1 MSLSNDARSIPAL
14 FGDAIEQLGKLVSNE
29 IQLARA
35 EISEKVAQAG
45 MGVVYVAAAGVLMI
59 PVLVVLLITLALW
72 LIQMGMSP
80 VVSHLIAAAV
90 GAVVSLI
97 LALVGF
103 NHLKPEKLKP
113 TVTIQQ
119 VERDVAAAKELA
131 K

>member
-1 MSLSNDARSIPAL
+1 MSLSNDLRSIPAL
-14 FGDAIEQLGKLVSNE
+14 FGDAVEQLGKLVSNE
-29 IQLARA
+29 VQLARA

-45 MGVVYVAAAGVLMI
+45 LGVAYVAAAGVLLI

-72 LIQMGMSP
+72 LAQMGLSP
-80 VVSHLIAAAV
+80 VVSHLIAAAF
-90 GAVVSLI
+90 GMAVSLM
-97 LALVGF
+97 LGLVGLT
-103 NHLKPEKLKP
+103 HLKPEKLTP

>member
-1 MSLSNDARSIPAL
+1 MSLSNDVRSIPAL

-29 IQLARA
+29 VQLARA

-45 MGVVYVAAAGVLMI
+45 MGVAYVAAAGVLMI

-72 LIQMGMSP
+72 LNQVGMSP

-90 GAVVSLI
+90 GAAVSLI
-97 LALVGF
+97 LGLVGL
-103 NHLKPEKLKP
+103 NHLKPEKLTP

>member
-1 MSLSNDARSIPAL
+1 MSLSNDIRSIPAL
-14 FGDAIEQLGKLVSNE
+14 FGDAVEQLGKLVSNE
-29 IQLARA
+29 VQLARA

-45 MGVVYVAAAGVLMI
+45 MGVAYVAAAGVLLI

-72 LIQMGMSP
+72 LAQLGLSP

-90 GAVVSLI
+90 GMAVSLI
-97 LALVGF
+97 LGLVGL
-103 NHLKPEKLKP
+103 NHLKAEKLSP

>member
-1 MSLSNDARSIPAL
+1 MSLSNDVYSIPAL
-14 FGDAIEQLGKLVSNE
+14 FGDAIERLGKLVHNE
-29 IQLARA
+29 VQLARA

-45 MGVVYVAAAGVLMI
+45 MGVTYVAAAGVLMI

-72 LIQMGMSP
+72 LNDMGLSL
-80 VVSHLIAAAV
+80 VISHLIAAASA
-90 GAVVSLI
+90 AVVSVI
-97 LALVGF
+97 LGVVGLNRF
-103 NHLKPEKLKP
+103 KPEKLTP